1 MKIGDI
7 YEMKREGDLNGLLS
21 AVYDDNEYV
30 RAAAAETL
38 SGYPDP
44 RVKDVLSR
52 VKFDDPVQRVRDAAT
67 RAHLMVVQSTRKE
80 KEKE

>member
-1 MKIGDI
+1 MKIADI
-7 YEMKREGDLNGLLS
+7 YEMKRERDVTGLLS
-21 AVYDDNEYV
+21 AVFDDNEYV

-80 KEKE
+80 KETE

>member
-1 MKIGDI
+1 MKIADI
-7 YEMKREGDLNGLLS
+7 YEMKRERDVTGLLS
-21 AVYDDNEYV
+21 AVFDANEYI
-30 RAAAAETL
+30 RAAAVETL

-44 RVKDVLSR
+44 RVKEVLSR

-80 KEKE
+80 KETE